1 MPDKL
6 KSIIQDT
13 WPQLSRPH
21 ATVVKA
27 EKFDAKFRRFYFG

>member
-6 KSIIQDT
+6 KLIICDT

-21 ATVVKA
+21 ATVDKA
-27 EKFDAKFRRFYFG
+27 EKLDAKFRRFYFG